1 MDVALQARRGAGS
14 PASEAPG
21 TTAVQDV
28 VVSKRALEVDAHR
41 ASICMSVEGTC
52 KVEFGVCEL
61 SSGTQGARCRCV
73 CLGPL

>member
-1 MDVALQARRGAGS
+1 MGS
-14 PASEAPG
+14 WRQSAESDGPG
-21 TTAVQDV
+21 STAVQDV

-61 SSGTQGARCRCV
+61 SSGTQGERCRCV